1 MTIRKEQ
8 KDFQSIREW
17 DIDFSDYT
25 VNISLFMLP
34 FNFMKSICI
43 S

>member
-25 VNISLFMLP
+25 LNIVCLYLVKHKCLF
-34 FNFMKSICI
+34 I